1 MSQFP
6 NDPKLSPPPLP
17 RRAVP
22 PPFPKWRVAPRRQ
35 LAAIKIALVGLG
47 LTMAAAIFILTLIGM
62 GSTLGTT
69 ALRWT
74 MLLAFVP
81 VPFYLMLVL
90 WLDRIEKE
98 PIWLLALAFIW
109 GGTFA
114 TCFGGLFNVATAS
127 IANEAVA
134 AVGSAPI
141 FEELFKGLFIL
152 GIFIWRHKEFDG
164 VLDGVIYASMV
175 GLGFAAVENIEY
187 YGRALV
193 AGPGGGVPDVVATFV
208 MRGVFSP
215 YLHPLCTSMTGI
227 GFGLAA
233 SRKKGGSA
241 RVLYPIAGYAMAVA
255 LHALW
260 NGTAVL
266 TSFGFFLLAYAAL
279 FVPIFVGL
287 IVLTR
292 FALKRE
298 AEIVQAYLVDDV
310 RAGRLSEYDYAAVS
324 SMAARRADLAAAK
337 ASGGSALVRIRRRLH
352 QALTDLALYRHRLNC
367 GALQRCGD
375 TEAELY
381 AALNQ
386 LSEQKSA

>member
-1 MSQFP
+1 ML
-6 NDPKLSPPPLP
+6 NPPPLP
-17 RRAVP
+17 RRGGP
-22 PPFPKWRVAPRRQ
+22 PPLPKWRVAPRRQ
-35 LAAIKIALVGLG
+35 LAAIKTALVGLG
-47 LTMAAAIFILTLIGM
+47 LTMAAAIFILTLVGM
-62 GSTLGTT
+62 GNTLGST
-69 ALRWT
+69 ALHWT

-98 PIWLLALAFIW
+98 PVWLLALAFIW

-114 TCFGGLFNVATAS
+114 TCFGGLFNLVTANVAGQ
-127 IANEAVA
+127 AVA

-187 YGRALV
+187 YGRAMS
-193 AGPGGGVPDVVATFV
+193 AGPSGAVPDVVATFV

-233 SRKKGGSA
+233 SRRGGA
-241 RVLYPIAGYAMAVA
+241 RVVFPLIGYALAVA

-287 IVLTR
+287 IILTR
-292 FALKRE
+292 FALNRE
-298 AEIVQAYLVDDV
+298 AEIVREHLADDV

-324 SMAARRADLAAAK
+324 SMASRRADLAAAK
-337 ASGGSALVRIRRRLH
+337 QHGGSRLVRIRRRLH
-352 QALTDLALYRHRLNC
+352 QALTDLALYRHRLRS
-367 GALQRCGD
+367 GALDRCSE

-381 AALNQ
+381 AVVNE
-386 LSEQKSA
+386 LSAVNRA

>member
-1 MSQFP
+1 M
-6 NDPKLSPPPLP
+6 P

-22 PPFPKWRVAPRRQ
+22 PPLPTWRVAPRRQ
-35 LAAIKIALVGLG
+35 LAALKTALVGLG
-47 LTMAAAIFILTLIGM
+47 LTLAAAIFILTLVGM
-62 GSTLGTT
+62 GSTLGAT
-69 ALRWT
+69 ALHWT

-98 PIWLLALAFIW
+98 PVWLLALAFIW

-114 TCFGGLFNVATAS
+114 TCFGGMFNLVTANVAGQ
-127 IANEAVA
+127 AVA

-152 GIFIWRHKEFDG
+152 GIFIWRHNEFDG

-187 YGRALV
+187 YGRAMM
-193 AGPGGGVPDVVATFV
+193 APPGGAVPDVVATFV

-215 YLHPLCTSMTGI
+215 YLHPLCTSMIGI

-233 SRKKGGSA
+233 SRKGPA
-241 RVLYPIAGYAMAVA
+241 RVMYPLAGYAMAVA

-287 IVLTR
+287 IVLAR
-292 FALKRE
+292 FALNRE
-298 AEIVQAYLVDDV
+298 AQIVREHLMEDV

-324 SMAARRADLAAAK
+324 SMAARRADLAGARRA
-337 ASGGSALVRIRRRLH
+337 GGSSLVRVRRRLH
-352 QALTDLALYRHRLNC
+352 QALTDLALYRHRLQC
-367 GALQRCGD
+367 GALQRCGE

-381 AALNQ
+381 TAVNELSALNR
-386 LSEQKSA
+386 A